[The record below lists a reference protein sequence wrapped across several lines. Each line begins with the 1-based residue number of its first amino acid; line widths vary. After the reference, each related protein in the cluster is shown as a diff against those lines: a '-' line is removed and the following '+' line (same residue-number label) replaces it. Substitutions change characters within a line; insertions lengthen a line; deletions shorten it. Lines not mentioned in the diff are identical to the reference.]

1 MKVAP
6 FSEKQITKKKKN
18 TRLAIQLVSADEDGA
33 ALVCRA
39 QQHHVGGDA
48 CPCWHHDDVT
58 DTDVR
63 RRHAFQAAA
72 RSETLVQLPVRL
84 LVTNKAPVIVGSL
97 LGERDREDK
106 CERRDV
112 REEEAD
118 LKIIRKLLL
127 LF

>member
-1 MKVAP
+1 
-6 FSEKQITKKKKN
+6 
-18 TRLAIQLVSADEDGA
+18 LVSADEDGA

-39 QQHHVGGDA
+39 QQHHVGRDA

-63 RRHAFQAAA
+63 RRHALQAAA
-72 RSETLVQLPVRL
+72 HGKALVQLRIRL
-84 LVTNKAPVIVGSL
+84 LVTNKAPVVVGPL

-106 CERRDV
+106 SERRDV

-118 LKIIRKLLL
+118 LKKKKREAR
-127 LF
+127 

>member
-63 RRHAFQAAA
+63 RRHALQAAA
-72 RSETLVQLPVRL
+72 HGKALVQLRIRL
-84 LVTNKAPVIVGSL
+84 LVTNKAPVVVGPR
-97 LGERDREDK
+97 LGERNREDK
-106 CERRDV
+106 SERRDV

-118 LKIIRKLLL
+118 LKKKKREAR
-127 LF
+127 

>member
-1 MKVAP
+1 MVC
-6 FSEKQITKKKKN
+6 
-18 TRLAIQLVSADEDGA
+18 ADEDGA

-63 RRHAFQAAA
+63 RRHALQAATRGEA
-72 RSETLVQLPVRL
+72 LVQLTVRL

-118 LKIIRKLLL
+118 LKTIRKLLL